1 MTLLIGFLTVL
12 LVLTSVFLILLVL
25 IQLPKKEAGLGVAF
39 GSAATEALF
48 GAGSGTVLTK
58 VTKYCAGIFMGL
70 SLFLS
75 VLNAHTRKVE
85 TRALDQEI
93 DKRASAPAA
102 AAVATNLPASSPTS
116 LPTTSAPAIQLT
128 SPSTVTGATMVVPP
142 APVTTNP
149 PAPAPAEPEQ

>member
-75 VLNAHTRKVE
+75 VVNAHTRKGE
-85 TRALDQEI
+85 AQSLDQEI
-93 DKRASAPAA
+93 DRRAAAPAA
-102 AAVATNLPASSPTS
+102 AAVATNLPAPPSSPLPATS
-116 LPTTSAPAIQLT
+116 TPPIQLT
-128 SPSTVTGATMVVPP
+128 SPSTVTGSTTVV
-142 APVTTNP
+142 P
-149 PAPAPAEPEQ
+149 PAPAPAPAQPEQ